1 MLALQSPTAKAIP
14 GNTPTITPAYQERAE
29 SFWQAEVTATYRAEA
44 GLSDEINLADLYRNH
59 ADLFSREQV
68 CALIEAARFYGD
80 DSMRHIAEFATMRY
94 LRHVALPFDELFG
107 SKLGPSTILW
117 DEEPVP
123 FFATTRLL
131 SAEPD
136 AARRRLLYEGRSQS
150 VAQCN
155 FIRRQRWD
163 AIATEVM
170 RLGYDTY
177 YTLCNE
183 LRALRLVSLQFM
195 AQSFLKETAV
205 PYFNALTRWSQAIL
219 GVERP
224 DAADMFYLM
233 RGTQF
238 DHLFP
243 PEKLETAVYDSA
255 RFLGISLADQPGLE
269 IDLAARPG
277 KAARP
282 FCAFVQVPH
291 QIKLVINPIGGHQD
305 YKAVF
310 HELGHAL
317 HGLHI
322 PENLPFAT
330 RYLGDDSVGE
340 AFAFLFE
347 QFPENQTWLR
357 EALGVSDGGT
367 YAEYMRFLRL
377 LFVRRCAAKL
387 LYENQLHTGA
397 EEPATLYASLLQEH
411 LGLNISAAYHL
422 LDVDDGFYNAQYFR
436 AWMLSAQM
444 TARLTSCIGEEWI
457 TSAATGAFLRPLWQK
472 GQPSAEIIAILLG
485 ENCLNPDA
493 LIRSFQG

>member
-1 MLALQSPTAKAIP
+1 MLASQLPMARVMP
-14 GNTPTITPAYQERAE
+14 GGTPTMTPGYQERAE
-29 SFWQAEVTATYRAEA
+29 SFWQAEVFALYRAEA
-44 GLSDEINLADLYRNH
+44 GLSDEINLVELYKSH

-68 CALIEAARFYGD
+68 CALIETARIHGD
-80 DSMRHIAEFATMRY
+80 STVRHIAEYATMRY
-94 LRHVALPFDELFG
+94 LRQVTLPFDELFG
-107 SKLGPSTILW
+107 SKLGPSTIFW
-117 DEEPVP
+117 DEESVP
-123 FFATTRLL
+123 FIATTRLL
-131 SAEPD
+131 AAEPD
-136 AARRRLLYEGRSQS
+136 AARRRLLYEGRSQL
-150 VAQCN
+150 VAYCN
-155 FIRRQRWD
+155 NIRRQRWD

-177 YTLCNE
+177 YALCNE

-205 PYFNALTRWSQAIL
+205 PYFNALTRWSQTIL

-243 PEKLETAVYDSA
+243 PEKLETAVYESA
-255 RFLGISLADQPGLE
+255 RFLGISLADQSGLE

-277 KAARP
+277 KSARP
-282 FCAFVQVPH
+282 FCAFVQVPNE
-291 QIKLVINPIGGHQD
+291 IKLVINPTGGHQD

-322 PENLPFAT
+322 PAHLPFTT

-357 EALGVSDGGT
+357 GVLGVSDGGT
-367 YAEYMRFLRL
+367 YAEYMRFMRL
-377 LFVRRCAAKL
+377 LFVRRCAAKV

-411 LGLNISAAYHL
+411 LGLNISAAYYL

-444 TARLTSCIGEEWI
+444 TAQLTACVGEEWV

-472 GQPSAEIIAILLG
+472 GQPSAEIISILLG
-485 ENCLNPDA
+485 EDSLNPDA